1 MTRLSALVVAHNEE
15 RQLEDCLATLAFA
28 DEIVVVLD
36 KCSDGTKPIAER
48 LAHVTVEGA
57 WPIEG
62 DRRNAGLDACTG
74 DWILEIDADE
84 IVTDA
89 LRDEIRAT
97 VQAAD
102 ADIYNVPIHNYV
114 GGRLVLHG
122 WGGKFGAN
130 GRPTLFRKGVKRWG
144 MERVHPD
151 LLVNGR
157 QGPDLTNPIIHHV
170 DRNLS
175 DMIRRFDSY
184 TSKRAL
190 DLIDGNEIGSFP
202 NMVRKIFS
210 RFWKSYVARKGYRE
224 GGYGI
229 AISLFAALYPV
240 VSHLKAREILD
251 DRNGQSAVT
260 GSTTT
265 PPECCTAFS
274 WWCSLVMLRKSSMV
288 A

>member
-1 MTRLSALVVAHNEE
+1 MTEERTRLSAVLNIHNEE
-15 RQLEDCLATLAFA
+15 AVLRDCLSQLRFC
-28 DEIVVVLD
+28 DEIVVILD
-36 KCSDGTKPIAER
+36 KCTDGSEAIAREMSDRVLSGDFE
-48 LAHVTVEGA
+48 LEG
-57 WPIEG
+57 E
-62 DRRNAGLDACTG
+62 RRNLGIDTATG

-97 VQAAD
+97 VQTAD

-265 PPECCTAFS
+265 PTS
-274 WWCSLVMLRKSSMV
+274 GS
-288 A
+288 